1 MTIKAGDIT
10 YILEFKVDDIANA
23 LEQIKQ
29 KEYHLKYQDQSKDI
43 YLIGINFDSAKRN
56 ISSFEWEKV

>member
-1 MTIKAGDIT
+1 MENAI
-10 YILEFKVDDIANA
+10 YSANA

-29 KEYHLKYQDQSKDI
+29 KKYHLKYLDSGKDI
-43 YLIGINFDSAKRN
+43 YLIGIHFDPAKRN